1 MKPFSEET
9 GKMIDEEVRKIIDKA
24 YERTKALL
32 TLRKKEVEILARE
45 LLKTEV
51 LFKSDVEQL
60 IGKRPYEEKKVLD
73 IIDNPKD
80 AVIEDPTSGVVVES
94 PA

>member
-1 MKPFSEET
+1 
-9 GKMIDEEVRKIIDKA
+9 MIDEEVRKLVDEA

-32 TLRKKEVEILARE
+32 IERREQVEILAKE

-51 LFKSDVEQL
+51 LFKSDVEAL

-73 IIDNPKD
+73 IVDNPKD
-80 AVIEDPTSGVVVES
+80 AVIDNPIDGVVVEN